1 MITTVFCRSL
11 WAQTTRDVNSAGA
24 AATTQAAESQ
34 DAISWSA
41 GTFLGNNIWQW
52 LGLLAVLLASF
63 VAGRT
68 IAFVLQK
75 QARKLERIERLKLLG
90 MLLRCVTGPVKMLL
104 LAGGLYVAATFM
116 TFHAQTQLQSFW
128 IKVCQAVA
136 VLAAGWFI
144 YRLVDLVEYFLLRW
158 TSKTETQLDD
168 QLVPLIRKTL
178 RVFVVIV
185 AVLFIA
191 QNVFQWNIGA
201 LVAGLGIGGLAFA
214 LAAKDTLANVFGS
227 VTIFADRPFQLGDR
241 IKVGGQDGMIE
252 EVGFRSTRI
261 RTLDGHLVTIPNA
274 IVANET
280 IENVAKRQFIKR
292 SMAVTVTYDT
302 APEKLR
308 RGVEIIREMLEVR
321 KEHLHPDKAPRVHF
335 TDFSAVSLDIGVT
348 YWFAPPDWGQYLSF
362 NHDFNMELLERF
374 NAEGIEFAFPTR
386 TLYVK
391 QDSPISAEVRTAPGT
406 P

>member
-1 MITTVFCRSL
+1 MITTIFYWTLC
-11 WAQTTRDVNSAGA
+11 AQTTGDANAHLA
-24 AATTQAAESQ
+24 PATTQAAESQ
-34 DAISWSA
+34 DVVSWSA

-52 LGLLAVLLASF
+52 LGLLGVLLVSF
-63 VAGRT
+63 AVGRT
-68 IAFVLQK
+68 IAFLLGK
-75 QARKLERIERLKLLG
+75 QAQGLERTERFRVLA
-90 MLLRCVTGPVKMLL
+90 MLLRCATGSAKMLL
-104 LAGGLYVAATFM
+104 LAGGLYIAATFM
-116 TFHAQTQLQSFW
+116 TFHAHTRLQNFW
-128 IKVCQAVA
+128 LKVCQTLS

-144 YRLVDLVEYFLLRW
+144 YRLVDILEHFLRRW
-158 TSKTETQLDD
+158 TSRTDTQLDD
-168 QLVPLIRKTL
+168 QLVPVVRKAL

-191 QNVFQWNIGA
+191 QNVFQWDIGA

-280 IENVAKRQFIKR
+280 IENVARRQFIKR

-302 APEKLR
+302 PAEKLR
-308 RGVEIIREMLEVR
+308 RGIEIIREMLEAR
-321 KEHLHPDKAPRVHF
+321 KEYFHPDKAPRVHF
-335 TDFSAVSLDIGVT
+335 SDFSAFSLDIGVT
-348 YWFAPPDWGQYLSF
+348 YWFAPPDWEQYLGF

-391 QDSPISAEVRTAPGT
+391 QDSPITAEVKAAGGT